1 MKNLFLIVF
10 LLGSLNGF
18 AQVELNNYKYI
29 IVPKKFDN
37 FKKENKY
44 KTSTLIKHLFTQ
56 EGFITAYDDALPE
69 ELNSNRC
76 LGLLVFLNDESSLF
90 TTKTSLILKDCSSQE
105 VFRTQTGTSKI
116 KDYNGAYS
124 EALTEAFG
132 SIKVLDY
139 KYVPKNGNSEPL
151 TVSFKNDVKNVEK
164 KIMKEPKNKVDD
176 VVVIQ
181 EATPEK
187 QLYKSNEPVE
197 SNIKKAEP
205 IVAKVDS
212 IVANTP
218 MAEVLYAQ
226 EIANGFQLVDSTP
239 KIKIKLFKTSLPD
252 YYIAQADNKNG
263 AVYKKEGKWY
273 FEYYSDN
280 NLKTEE
286 LNIKF

>member
-37 FKKENKY
+37 FKKANKY
-44 KTSTLIKHLFTQ
+44 KTSTLIKYLFTQ
-56 EGFITAYDDALPE
+56 EGFNAVYDDALPE

-105 VFRTQTGTSKI
+105 VFKTQTGTSKI
-116 KDYNGAYS
+116 KDYNGAYN

-132 SIKVLDY
+132 SIKALEY

-151 TVSFKNDVKNVEK
+151 TISFKNDVKNVEK
-164 KIMKEPKNKVDD
+164 KKMKEPKNKVDD
-176 VVVIQ
+176 VVVKQ

-197 SNIKKAEP
+197 SNIKKEEP
-205 IVAKVDS
+205 FVDKVDS
-212 IVANTP
+212 IVANAP

-239 KIKIKLFKTSLPD
+239 KIKIKLFKTSLAD

-263 AVYKKEGKWY
+263 VVYKKEGKWH

-280 NLKTEE
+280 NLKTKE

>member
-1 MKNLFLIVF
+1 MKNLFLIVI

-37 FKKENKY
+37 FKKANKY
-44 KTSTLIKHLFTQ
+44 KTSTLIKYLFTQ
-56 EGFITAYDDALPE
+56 EGFNAVYDDALPE

-105 VFRTQTGTSKI
+105 VFKTQTGTSKI
-116 KDYNGAYS
+116 KDYNGAYN

-132 SIKVLDY
+132 SIKALEY

-151 TVSFKNDVKNVEK
+151 TISFKNDVKNVEK
-164 KIMKEPKNKVDD
+164 KKMKEPKNKVDD
-176 VVVIQ
+176 VVVKQ

-197 SNIKKAEP
+197 SNIKKEEP
-205 IVAKVDS
+205 FVDKVDS
-212 IVANTP
+212 IVANAP

-239 KIKIKLFKTSLPD
+239 KIKIKLFKTSLAD

-263 AVYKKEGKWY
+263 VVYKKEGKWH

-280 NLKTEE
+280 NLKTKE